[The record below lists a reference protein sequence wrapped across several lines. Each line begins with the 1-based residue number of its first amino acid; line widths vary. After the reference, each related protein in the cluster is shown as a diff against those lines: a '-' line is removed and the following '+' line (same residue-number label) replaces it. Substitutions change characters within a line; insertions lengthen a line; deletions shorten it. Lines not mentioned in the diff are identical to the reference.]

1 MKATTIVKAS
11 FLLAAVIAMVSLT
24 SIPNEEK
31 FNSPM
36 DTLQIDREKHIN
48 SILATIKGKE
58 SKPADSVF
66 KNIQSMKG
74 VPAGRLLRIMDVAYS
89 QSLGVSCGH
98 CHNTAKWDSDEK
110 KTKQITRDMGKM
122 VRRINMELL
131 FITINTFLYGQSPLS
146 FCPNQMLSII
156 VKLLKTK

>member
-1 MKATTIVKAS
+1 MTIILWIAF
-11 FLLAAVIAMVSLT
+11 FLAGMITLLSL
-24 SIPNEEK
+24 
-31 FNSPM
+31 SPIQSRERTLYPP
-36 DTLQIDREKHIN
+36 DTLQLDREKHLHAVLE
-48 SILATIKGKE
+48 SIKGKE

-66 KNIQSMKG
+66 KNIQSVKG
-74 VPAGRLLRIMDVAYS
+74 VPASRLLRIMDVAYS

-131 FITINTFLYGQSPLS
+131 KDVSGLSNPAINCTTCHRGERKPALS
-146 FCPNQMLSII
+146 LQ
-156 VKLLKTK
+156 